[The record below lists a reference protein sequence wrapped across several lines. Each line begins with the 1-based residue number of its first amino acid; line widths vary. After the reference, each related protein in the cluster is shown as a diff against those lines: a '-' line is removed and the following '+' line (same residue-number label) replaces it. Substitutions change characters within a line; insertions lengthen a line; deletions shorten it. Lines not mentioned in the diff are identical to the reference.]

1 MTDSPEKRTSY
12 ALLTLPGI
20 LIYGLV
26 ILFPIVTSVGLSFTE
41 WGGFGMPQFRG
52 FKNYLEIFS
61 HDVFWKGFKNNIWI
75 VLVSVFGQIPVG
87 FVLAYILHRRHIK
100 GVDFF
105 KSMIFLPISIS
116 AIVVAILWKKI
127 FATDGLITG
136 MIRMISG
143 DSSYVNRI
151 FEHPNLAITP
161 ILFVIFWMYTG
172 VYMIMFYANLQKV
185 SQSTIEAAII
195 DGASEGRILM
205 KIIFPS
211 MLGILFTAIIF
222 AISGSFKSF
231 DLIYAMTGG
240 NPAHFTEVI
249 AIYMY
254 NKTFIDFDYGY
265 GSAISTIIVGLS
277 LFFISIVR
285 IIFRQLE
292 KEYGL

>member
-1 MTDSPEKRTSY
+1 MTDSAEKRRSF
-12 ALLTLPGI
+12 ALLTLPGV
-20 LIYGLV
+20 LIYGMV
-26 ILFPIVTSVGLSFTE
+26 ILFPIATSIGLSFTE
-41 WGGFGMPQFRG
+41 WGGFGLPQFNG
-52 FKNYLEIFS
+52 LKNYFDIFT
-61 HDVFWKGFKNNIWI
+61 HDVFWKGFRNNIWI

-87 FVLAYILHRRHIK
+87 FVLAYILHRRHVK
-100 GVDFF
+100 GVGFF

-136 MIRMISG
+136 IIRSLSG
-143 DSSYVNRI
+143 DVHYVNRI
-151 FEHPNLAITP
+151 FEHPTLAITP

-172 VYMIMFYANLQKV
+172 VYMVMFYANLQKV

-195 DGASEGRILM
+195 DGASERRILGQ
-205 KIIFPS
+205 IIFPS

-254 NKTFIDFDYGY
+254 NETFINFNYGY
-265 GSAISTIIVGLS
+265 GSAVSTIIVGLS
-277 LFFISIVR
+277 LLFISMMR
-285 IIFRQLE
+285 IIFHRLE
-292 KEYGL
+292 RKYGL